1 MFFYRSAYQYHFN
14 GSDHNFENRTPPSRL
29 SGHAISAVNKESE
42 VKSARHFEAL
52 KKQRG
57 LGARG
62 SIDSTGSGSSSPMLS
77 LPDTHSDMQ
86 QVMA

>member
-1 MFFYRSAYQYHFN
+1 M
-14 GSDHNFENRTPPSRL
+14 
-29 SGHAISAVNKESE
+29 NKESE
-42 VKSARHFEAL
+42 VKSTRHFEAL

-57 LGARG
+57 LGERG